1 MLGPHFNEG
10 QNLSCENPKRIPLP
24 EDNPSAMKL
33 LCAILHHRYE
43 PEETPSFKLI
53 QALAEAVDKYLCVSS
68 TTAITT
74 MWLHVIL
81 VRASVWDFAQLV
93 ELLAA
98 SYLLKSDSAFHETS
112 KHLVLKYSSTLALD
126 FDHAMTRLPWKSIV
140 AIGELKNMFETE
152 IYDRVIAIVIPFMD
166 KHRQR
171 VSKNCTAENPTL
183 CCHPMMNVLAKPRS
197 KFIPARGHSLERHF
211 EYLYGDRLQE
221 DGEPGETPIET
232 ALSANLSAQQMC
244 EECRWEVIDVLS
256 EYLEKLEERL
266 RPDIDER
273 SGLCLGCTV
282 ENDKMINTCYKGKH
296 FWSSKK
302 QRTS

>member
-1 MLGPHFNEG
+1 MSAVQSPNDDPNGPPPQSPEHSEDVQNYLPGSQVFSSTGDVILVLQDDSRLRVQASILRNASETFRAMLGPHFNEG

-126 FDHAMTRLPWKSIV
+126 FDHAMTRLPWKSIGKTIFFLSHSKEKPSMANINESRHWRAQEHV
-140 AIGELKNMFETE
+140 RNRNL
-152 IYDRVIAIVIPFMD
+152 
-166 KHRQR
+166 RQSYR
-171 VSKNCTAENPTL
+171 
-183 CCHPMMNVLAKPRS
+183 
-197 KFIPARGHSLERHF
+197 HSYPLH
-211 EYLYGDRLQE
+211 G
-221 DGEPGETPIET
+221 
-232 ALSANLSAQQMC
+232 
-244 EECRWEVIDVLS
+244 
-256 EYLEKLEERL
+256 
-266 RPDIDER
+266 
-273 SGLCLGCTV
+273 
-282 ENDKMINTCYKGKH
+282 
-296 FWSSKK
+296 
-302 QRTS
+302 